1 MTHHYDTSH
10 IHELELT
17 FTVQPDDIQ
26 KILSKTAAP
35 SRATAEPVAA
45 AAAEA
50 EAAVAAA
57 VAAVAAVAA
66 AADAESVAH
75 GRSESS
81 SGGTAVSSIV
91 VEV

>member
-66 AADAESVAH
+66 AADAESVVH
-75 GRSESS
+75 GRS
-81 SGGTAVSSIV
+81 SGGTAVNSIV

>member
-45 AAAEA
+45 AAAAA

-66 AADAESVAH
+66 AANAESVAH
-75 GRSESS
+75 GRS